1 MWDAAGGA
9 SYTPSLAV
17 GETPL
22 CPRGA
27 GAGSVRGPHSDTQWP
42 TVTCVPW
49 PCSPCPPWH
58 LCLADPWAQVLH
70 SGWDHLF
77 LVIMKKCSTCKLMYI
92 LLKLYLMTTTVSIV
106 PSFFPLHGK
115 YFCCVQ
121 GIWVLMSSSYL
132 SAELGLA
139 LLFYLAAVKSK
150 LILLL

>member
-1 MWDAAGGA
+1 MGWEGRGLALVWDAAGGA
-9 SYTPSLAV
+9 SYTRSLVV

-92 LLKLYLMTTTVSIV
+92 LLTVSDDNHRLHCAFLL
-106 PSFFPLHGK
+106 PSPWK
-115 YFCCVQ
+115 
-121 GIWVLMSSSYL
+121 
-132 SAELGLA
+132 
-139 LLFYLAAVKSK
+139 
-150 LILLL
+150 ILLLCTGNLGFNEFFLPKC